1 MAHTYKQLPPNV
13 PAIFKTIADKTFAA
27 VMPEINT
34 ATGGSM
40 VGSFIPGTL
49 LHIVARLEEMSS
61 DPGVKDNRFPLIGF
75 VHDFKTTY
83 FKNNPIPEVTVRI
96 FIANLTA
103 QDRRT
108 EDRMTVNFMPI
119 LYPLFSEFISQ
130 IKASN
135 YFMKDY
141 GSEIEMEIFD
151 RMHWGKEGI
160 YGPEKYEINEFID
173 GIEIQNMRLRLNI
186 PNCISTGLSVGQT
199 KIIY

>member
-13 PAIFKTIADKTFAA
+13 PALFKNLADKTFAA

-83 FKNNPIPEVTVRI
+83 LKNNAIPEITVRI

-108 EDRMTVNFMPI
+108 EDRMTVNFIPI
-119 LYPLFSEFISQ
+119 LYPLLAEFISQ

-186 PNCISTGLSVGQT
+186 PNCISAGLSVGQIKT
-199 KIIY
+199 IF